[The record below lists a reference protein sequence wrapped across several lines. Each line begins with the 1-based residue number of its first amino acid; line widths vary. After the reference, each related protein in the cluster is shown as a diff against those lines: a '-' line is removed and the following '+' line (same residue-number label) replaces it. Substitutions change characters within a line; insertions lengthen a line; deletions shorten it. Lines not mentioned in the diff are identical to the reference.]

1 MLKVISLFAIV
12 WCFDSVI
19 ANKTEMHII
28 AVKQILENKM
38 LENRFVFHYLI
49 PFYLFGY
56 FKPSWMISAYEFL
69 KLYRNVILYD
79 IICTNQL
86 NLNYFH
92 V

>member
-38 LENRFVFHYLI
+38 LENRSVFVLI
-49 PFYLFGY
+49 NPALL
-56 FKPSWMISAYEFL
+56 I
-69 KLYRNVILYD
+69 
-79 IICTNQL
+79 
-86 NLNYFH
+86 
-92 V
+92 